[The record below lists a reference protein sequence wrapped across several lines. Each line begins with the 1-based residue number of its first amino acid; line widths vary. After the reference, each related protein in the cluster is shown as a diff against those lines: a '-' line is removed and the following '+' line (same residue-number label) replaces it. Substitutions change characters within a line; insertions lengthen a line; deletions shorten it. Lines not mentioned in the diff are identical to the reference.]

1 MARGVADLLAAEG
14 PDELSAALPACAAVL
29 VDASL
34 VLLLA
39 RERDQLRVVASHGT
53 ASVPDFDPKRDLAA
67 LSLEL
72 GKPVSFDQAPR
83 PAGLASML
91 ALPVP
96 GPRAPELAIACH
108 RAEPFP
114 AEAREALDRL
124 LAAVGERWRKLEER
138 ETDTAAGQAH
148 ARQLDQKLRQ
158 LTERMARN
166 DRMKAEFIATMS
178 HELRTP
184 LNVVLG
190 FSSLLADE
198 AFGAL
203 TKEQDEACQKILES
217 SERLAMLINDLLD
230 VSRLDSGTLQFH
242 FAKMD
247 LCQMLR
253 DEAEDKQPIAR
264 QRDITLELALPEGAC
279 EAEADEGRLRQVV
292 AHLLDNALK
301 FTEPGGRVGVRLLV
315 PGPEKVAVEVWDTG
329 IGIPEEA
336 RHRLF
341 ERFYQVDSSN
351 TRLYGGTGIGLALVK
366 EFVERHG
373 GRVSVKS
380 KVGKGS
386 TFRLDLPRMASASA
400 SVILD

>member
-1 MARGVADLLAAEG
+1 MARLMANLVAADDFDALR
-14 PDELSAALPACAAVL
+14 SALPGCAARL
-29 VDASL
+29 VDAGMALL
-34 VLLLA
+34 VA
-39 RERDQLRVVASHGT
+39 RDAGGLRVVASHGGE
-53 ASVPDFDPKRDLAA
+53 SVPGFDPQRDLAA
-67 LSLEL
+67 LALEL
-72 GKPVSFDQAPR
+72 GEPVSFDAAKR
-83 PAGLASML
+83 PAGMASML

-96 GPRAPELAIACH
+96 GPSDPELAICCH
-108 RAEPFP
+108 RDEPFGP
-114 AEAREALDRL
+114 EAREALDQL
-124 LAAVGERWRKLEER
+124 LTAVGERWRQLEARATEG
-138 ETDTAAGQAH
+138 AAAQAQ

-166 DRMKAEFIATMS
+166 DRMKAEFLATMS

-203 TKEQDEACQKILES
+203 NREQNEACEKILES
-217 SERLAMLINDLLD
+217 SERLALLINDLLD

-242 FAKMD
+242 FAQTD

-253 DEAEDKQPIAR
+253 EEAEDKQPIAR
-264 QRDITLELALPEGAC
+264 QRELALELDLPPGDCA
-279 EAEADEGRLRQVV
+279 AEVDEGRLRQVV

-301 FTEPGGRVGVRLLV
+301 FTEPGGKVGVRLRSQ
-315 PGPEKVAVEVWDTG
+315 GPEKVTIEVWDTG

-341 ERFYQVDSSN
+341 ERFFQVDSSN

-373 GRVSVKS
+373 GRVSVES
-380 KVGKGS
+380 RVGQGS
-386 TFRLDLPRMASASA
+386 TFTLDLPRVASLSA
-400 SVILD
+400 SVLLD

>member
-1 MARGVADLLAAEG
+1 LAAETH
-14 PDELSAALPACAAVL
+14 DELSEALPAGAAAL
-29 VDASL
+29 VDATVVRL
-34 VLLLA
+34 IARDDQGVRRVAGHGLA
-39 RERDQLRVVASHGT
+39 T
-53 ASVPDFDPKRDLAA
+53 VPDFDPERDIAA
-67 LSLEL
+67 LALTL
-72 GKPVSFDQAPR
+72 GEPVSFDPDGR

-96 GPRAPELAIACH
+96 GPSAPSLALSCH
-108 RAEPFP
+108 RAEPFAP
-114 AEAREALDRL
+114 EAREVLDEL
-124 LAAVGERWRKLEER
+124 LEAVGERWKRLAAR
-138 ETDTAAGQAH
+138 ETLEAASQAQ

-166 DRMKAEFIATMS
+166 DRMKAEFLATMS

-190 FSSLLADE
+190 FSSLLADQ
-198 AFGAL
+198 AFGEL
-203 TKEQDEACQKILES
+203 NKEQDEACQKILES
-217 SERLAMLINDLLD
+217 SERLAILINDLLD

-242 FAKMD
+242 FAPTD

-264 QRDITLELALPEGAC
+264 QRTIELDLELPTSTC
-279 EAEADEGRLRQVV
+279 QAEVDEGRLRQVV

-301 FTEPGGRVGVRLLV
+301 FTEPGGKVGVRLNA
-315 PGPEKVAVEVWDTG
+315 GSPEQIAIEVWDTG

-336 RHRLF
+336 RNRLF
-341 ERFYQVDSSN
+341 ERFFQVDSSN

-373 GRVSVKS
+373 GRVSVES
-380 KVGKGS
+380 RVGKGS
-386 TFRLDLPRMASASA
+386 TFRLDLPRVASASS